1 MKLFSL
7 FFAFAHGDTDFEA
20 KKTVFESAIEEIGPL
35 VQMSKQF
42 GELSEIN
49 KQSTLFKLEEIR
61 AVASY
66 WQDFLLTESERVDCN
81 DYDVES
87 GYFGPSLK
95 HDDVCH
101 STGEMFYAVL
111 NIIKDYACS
120 EEKHGNQIDVK
131 AFQKEL
137 FNKFLRIV
145 NKLGCPRKVLY
156 DKLYNRL

>member
-1 MKLFSL
+1 MKLFPL
-7 FFAFAHGDTDFEA
+7 LVAFSHGNTDFEA
-20 KKTVFESAIEEIGPL
+20 QKAVFESAIEEIGPL

-42 GELSEIN
+42 SELTELN
-49 KQSTLFKLEEIR
+49 KQSTLSKLEEIR

-66 WQDFLLTESERVDCN
+66 WQDFLLSESEREDCRE
-81 DYDVES
+81 YDIAS

-120 EEKHGNQIDVK
+120 EEKFGNQIDVE
-131 AFQKEL
+131 AFKKEL
-137 FNKFLRIV
+137 FNKFLRII
-145 NKLGCPRKVLY
+145 NKLGCPRRVLY
-156 DKLYNRL
+156 DRL